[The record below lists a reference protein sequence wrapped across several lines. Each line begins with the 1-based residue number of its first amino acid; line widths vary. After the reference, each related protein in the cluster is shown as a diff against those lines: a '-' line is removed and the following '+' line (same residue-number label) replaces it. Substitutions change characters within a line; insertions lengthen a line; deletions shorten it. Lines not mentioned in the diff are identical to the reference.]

1 MAARVLGM
9 GDMLTLI
16 EKAEQAYD
24 ESEARELER
33 KLRRNEFTLEDFRD
47 QLRVVRRMGSMGDL
61 LALIPGMKKVTKGV
75 DMGEA
80 EKELKRIEA
89 IIDSMTKEERRNHAL
104 INGSRRRRIAAGSG
118 TSVTD
123 VNQFM
128 KQFLQTKKVM
138 KQMGKFAGRGMLPR
152 LSS

>member
-1 MAARVLGM
+1 M
-9 GDMLTLI
+9 G
-16 EKAEQAYD
+16 A
-24 ESEARELER
+24 
-33 KLRRNEFTLEDFRD
+33 
-47 QLRVVRRMGSMGDL
+47 VGDL
-61 LALIPGMKKVTKGV
+61 LGMIPGMKKLTRGV
-75 DMGEA
+75 DMSGA

-89 IIDSMTKEERRNHAL
+89 IIDSMTKEERNNHAI

-138 KQMGKFAGRGMLPR
+138 KQMTKFAARGMPPGLT
-152 LSS
+152 